1 MSSLETLIAK
11 ARSWQSQD
19 PDAETKAELEAL
31 ILAGDEQ
38 GLASRFGARLGF
50 GTAGLRGELGAGPN
64 RMNRV
69 LVAQAAVGIARYLKA
84 NFDDPSCVIGFDA
97 RKNSDVFAKDSAE
110 ILVGLG
116 VRAYLYDSL
125 VATPMVA
132 FAVRELGCSAGIMVT
147 ASHNPPAD
155 NGYKVFDFTGSQIIP
170 PMDALIASEIDK
182 FAENESVSD
191 LVRSSDYSSVPAS
204 VSVDYLQGVSGLM
217 NRHSDRKSLKI
228 VYSAMHG
235 VGAEFIEKIFDLA
248 GMDPLIPVASQHKPD
263 GTFPTVAFPN
273 PEEPGAMDKSIET
286 AKASGADLVLANDPD
301 ADRLCVAYKDS
312 TGNYI
317 QLSGDDLGLL
327 LAEELAGRAKREGVS
342 GTLACSIVSS
352 SAIEKVAEHYGLDFA
367 QTLTG
372 FKWVGRVPN
381 LIFGYEEALGYCVDS
396 KRVKDKDGLSAAL
409 VVADIATTL
418 AASGYTIGDQLEKLG
433 ARDGYFATNQISI
446 RVKDLSIIENL
457 MKKLRTNPIQ
467 ELDGQAVVFTDYL
480 NGWGNLPGTD
490 AIQLDLA
497 DGRRVIVRP
506 SGTEPKL
513 KCYLLA
519 VAEES
524 NRSKSMLASLKAA
537 MQKVLD

>member
-1 MSSLETLIAK
+1 LS
-11 ARSWQSQD
+11 
-19 PDAETKAELEAL
+19 
-31 ILAGDEQ
+31 
-38 GLASRFGARLGF
+38 F

-97 RKNSDVFAKDSAE
+97 RKNSDVFAKDSAG

-170 PMDALIASEIDK
+170 PMDALIASEIGK
-182 FAENESVSD
+182 FADNESVVD

-204 VSVDYLQGVSGLM
+204 ISVDYLQGVSGLL
-217 NRHSDRKSLKI
+217 NRHSDRKNLKI

-235 VGAEFIEKIFDLA
+235 VGAEFIEKIFEIA
-248 GMDPLIPVASQHKPD
+248 GMDPLIPVASQIKPD

-273 PEEPGAMDKSIET
+273 PEEPGAMDKSMDT
-286 AKASGADLVLANDPD
+286 AKAIGADLVLANDPD
-301 ADRLCVAYKDS
+301 ADRLCVAYRDS
-312 TGNYI
+312 AGKYI

-352 SAIEKVAEHYGLDFA
+352 TAIEKVAEHYGLEFA

-409 VVADIATTL
+409 MVADIATTL
-418 AASGYTIGDQLEKLG
+418 AVSGYTIGDQLEKLK
-433 ARDGYFATNQISI
+433 ARDGYFSTDQISF

-457 MKKLRTNPIQ
+457 MKRLRTNQIQ
-467 ELDGQAVVFTDYL
+467 ELDGQAVKFIDFL
-480 NGWGNLPGTD
+480 NGWGTLPATD

-519 VAEES
+519 VS
-524 NRSKSMLASLKAA
+524 NDRQKSQSMLASLKAA

>member
-1 MSSLETLIAK
+1 MSSLDLLVAK
-11 ARSWQSQD
+11 AKSWQAQD
-19 PDAETKAELEAL
+19 PDPETRAELDAL
-31 ILAGDEQ
+31 ISSQDEQ
-38 GLASRFGARLGF
+38 ALADRFGSRLGF

-110 ILVGLG
+110 IFAALG
-116 VRAYLYDSL
+116 VRAYLYDAL

-132 FAVRELGCSAGIMVT
+132 FAVRELGCSAGVMVT

-155 NGYKVFDFTGSQIIP
+155 NGYKVFDHTGSQIIP
-170 PMDALIASEIDK
+170 PMDALIAAEIGK
-182 FAENESVSD
+182 FAENESVND
-191 LVRSSDYSSVPAS
+191 LVRSSQYQSVPAS
-204 VSVDYLQGVSGLM
+204 ISADYLQGVSGLL

-228 VYSAMHG
+228 VYSALHG
-235 VGAEFIEKIFDLA
+235 VGAKFIEKIFEISGL
-248 GMDPLIPVASQHKPD
+248 DPLIPVASQHKPD
-263 GTFPTVAFPN
+263 GSFPTVTFPN
-273 PEEPGAMDKSIET
+273 PEEPGAMDKSMET
-286 AKASGADLVLANDPD
+286 ARANNADLVLANDPD
-301 ADRLCVAYKDS
+301 ADRLCVAYRDS
-312 TGNYI
+312 AGNYV

-327 LAEELAGRAKREGVS
+327 LAEELAGRAKREGIS
-342 GTLACSIVSS
+342 GALACSIVSS
-352 SAIEKVAEHYGLDFA
+352 SAIGKVAEHYGLDFA

-372 FKWVGRVPN
+372 FKWVARVPN

-418 AASGYTIGDQLEKLG
+418 ATQGYTIGDQLEKLRQ
-433 ARDGYFATNQISI
+433 RDGYFATDQISI

-457 MKKLRTNPIQ
+457 MKKLRTAPIS
-467 ELDGQAVVFTDYL
+467 ELAGQAVAFTDFID
-480 NGWGNLPGTD
+480 GWGTFPGTD

-519 VAEES
+519 VADSSEKS
-524 NRSKSMLASLKAA
+524 QSMLGELRSA

>member
-1 MSSLETLIAK
+1 MSSLETLIAR
-11 ARSWQSQD
+11 ARAWQSQD

-38 GLASRFGARLGF
+38 GLADRFSQRLSF

-116 VRAYLYDSL
+116 VRAYLYESL

-132 FAVRELGCSAGIMVT
+132 FAVREMGCSAGIMVT

-170 PMDALIASEIDK
+170 PMDALIAAEIGK
-182 FAENESVSD
+182 FADKELVSS
-191 LVRSSDYSSVPAS
+191 LVRSTDYSAVPESISVN
-204 VSVDYLQGVSGLM
+204 YLQGVSGLM

-273 PEEPGAMDKSIET
+273 PEEPGAMDQSMET
-286 AKASGADLVLANDPD
+286 AKANEADLVLANDPD
-301 ADRLCVAYKDS
+301 ADRLCVAYRDS

-317 QLSGDDLGLL
+317 QLSGDELGLL

-352 SAIEKVAEHYGLDFA
+352 SAIEKVAKHYGLEFT

-381 LIFGYEEALGYCVDS
+381 LVFGYEEALGYCVDS

-433 ARDGYFATNQISI
+433 ARDGYFATDQISI

-457 MKKLRTNPIQ
+457 MKKLRSNPTQ
-467 ELDGQAVVFTDYL
+467 ELDGQEVQFTDFMG
-480 NGWGNLPGTD
+480 GWGNLPGTD

-519 VAEES
+519 VS
-524 NRSKSMLASLKAA
+524 NEGQKSQSMLATLKTA

>member
-1 MSSLETLIAK
+1 MSSLETLIAR

-38 GLASRFGARLGF
+38 GLADRFSQRLSF

-116 VRAYLYDSL
+116 VRAYIYDSL

-170 PMDALIASEIDK
+170 PMDALIASEIGK
-182 FAENESVSD
+182 FADNESVSN

-204 VSVDYLQGVSGLM
+204 ISVDYLQGVSSLM
-217 NRHSDRKSLKI
+217 NRHSDRKGLKI

-235 VGAEFIEKIFDLA
+235 VGAEFIEKIFDFA

-301 ADRLCVAYKDS
+301 ADRLCVAYKDA

-352 SAIEKVAEHYGLDFA
+352 SAIEKVAEHYGLGFA

-381 LIFGYEEALGYCVDS
+381 LIFGYEEALGYCVDP

-418 AASGYTIGDQLEKLG
+418 AASGYTIGDQLEKLR
-433 ARDGYFATNQISI
+433 ARDGYFATDQISI

-457 MKKLRTNPIQ
+457 MKKLRTSPIQ

-519 VAEES
+519 VADQGP
-524 NRSKSMLASLKAA
+524 RSQSMLASLKAA

>member
-38 GLASRFGARLGF
+38 GLASRFGGRLGF

-97 RKNSDVFAKDSAE
+97 RKNSDVFANDSAE

-204 VSVDYLQGVSGLM
+204 ISVDYLQGVSGLM

-235 VGAEFIEKIFDLA
+235 VGAEFIEKIFDIA
-248 GMDPLIPVASQHKPD
+248 GMNPLIPVESQHKPD

-312 TGNYI
+312 SGNYI

-352 SAIEKVAEHYGLDFA
+352 SAIEKVAEHYGLEFA

-433 ARDGYFATNQISI
+433 ARDGYFATDQISL

-457 MKKLRTNPIQ
+457 MKILRTNPIQ
-467 ELDGQAVVFTDYL
+467 ELDGQTVVFTDYL

-519 VAEES
+519 VADES
-524 NRSKSMLASLKAA
+524 NRSQSMLASLRAA

>member
-132 FAVRELGCSAGIMVT
+132 FGVRELGCSAGIMVT

-204 VSVDYLQGVSGLM
+204 ISVDYLQGVSGLM

-248 GMDPLIPVASQHKPD
+248 GMDPLIPVESQHKPD

-286 AKASGADLVLANDPD
+286 AKANGADLVLANDPD

-433 ARDGYFATNQISI
+433 ARDGYFATDQISI

-467 ELDGQAVVFTDYL
+467 KLDGQTVVFTDYL

-519 VAEES
+519 VADES
-524 NRSKSMLASLKAA
+524 NRSQSMLASLKAA

>member
-31 ILAGDEQ
+31 ILAGDES
-38 GLASRFGARLGF
+38 GLASRFGQRLGF

-69 LVAQAAVGIARYLKA
+69 LVAQAAIGIARYLKA
-84 NFDDPSCVIGFDA
+84 NFDDPSCVIGLDA

-170 PMDALIASEIDK
+170 PMDALIASEIEK
-182 FAENESVSD
+182 FAETESVSD
-191 LVRSSDYSSVPAS
+191 LVRSSDYSSVPTS
-204 VSVDYLQGVSGLM
+204 ISVDYLQGVSSLM

-235 VGAEFIEKIFDLA
+235 VGAEFIEKIFDIA

-286 AKASGADLVLANDPD
+286 AKANGADLVLANDPD
-301 ADRLCVAYKDS
+301 ADRLCVAYKDA

-352 SAIEKVAEHYGLDFA
+352 SAIEKVAQHYGLEFA

-418 AASGYTIGDQLEKLG
+418 AASGYTIGDQLEKLR
-433 ARDGYFATNQISI
+433 ARDGYFATDQISI

-457 MKKLRTNPIQ
+457 MKRLRTNPIQ
-467 ELDGQAVVFTDYL
+467 ELDGQAVLLTDYL

-519 VAEES
+519 VS
-524 NRSKSMLASLKAA
+524 DQGPKSQSMLASLKAA

>member
-31 ILAGDEQ
+31 ILAGDQ
-38 GLASRFGARLGF
+38 SGLASRFGARLGF

-110 ILVGLG
+110 ILIGLG

-182 FAENESVSD
+182 FAENELVSD
-191 LVRSSDYSSVPAS
+191 LVRSSDYSSVPTS
-204 VSVDYLQGVSGLM
+204 ISVDYLQGVSSLM

-286 AKASGADLVLANDPD
+286 AKANGADLVLANDPD

-327 LAEELAGRAKREGVS
+327 LAEEIAGRAKREGVS

-433 ARDGYFATNQISI
+433 ARDGYFATDQISI

-524 NRSKSMLASLKAA
+524 NRSQSMLASLKAA

>member
-38 GLASRFGARLGF
+38 GLASRFGGRLGF

-170 PMDALIASEIDK
+170 PMDALIASEIGK

-204 VSVDYLQGVSGLM
+204 ISVDYLQGVSGLM

-235 VGAEFIEKIFDLA
+235 VGAEFIEKIFDIA

-286 AKASGADLVLANDPD
+286 AKANGADLVLANDPD

-327 LAEELAGRAKREGVS
+327 LAEELAGRAKREGVP

-433 ARDGYFATNQISI
+433 ARDGYFATDQISI

-467 ELDGQAVVFTDYL
+467 KLDGQTVVFTDYL

-519 VAEES
+519 VADES
-524 NRSKSMLASLKAA
+524 NRSQSMLASLKAA

>member
-1 MSSLETLIAK
+1 MSSLETLIAR
-11 ARSWQSQD
+11 ARAWQSQD

-38 GLASRFGARLGF
+38 GLADRFSQRLSF

-125 VATPMVA
+125 AATPMVA
-132 FAVRELGCSAGIMVT
+132 FAVREMGCSAGIMVT

-170 PMDALIASEIDK
+170 PMDALIAAEIGK
-182 FAENESVSD
+182 FADKELVSS
-191 LVRSSDYSSVPAS
+191 LVRSTDYSAVPESISVN
-204 VSVDYLQGVSGLM
+204 YLQGVSGLM

-235 VGAEFIEKIFDLA
+235 VGAEFIEKIFDIA

-273 PEEPGAMDKSIET
+273 PEEPGAMDQSMET
-286 AKASGADLVLANDPD
+286 AKANEADLVLANDPD
-301 ADRLCVAYKDS
+301 ADRLCVAYRDS

-317 QLSGDDLGLL
+317 QLSGDELGLL

-352 SAIEKVAEHYGLDFA
+352 SAIEKVAKHYGLEFT

-381 LIFGYEEALGYCVDS
+381 LVFGYEEALGYCVDA

-433 ARDGYFATNQISI
+433 ARDGYFATDQISI

-457 MKKLRTNPIQ
+457 MKKLRSNPIQ
-467 ELDGQAVVFTDYL
+467 ELDGQEVQFTDFMG
-480 NGWGNLPGTD
+480 GWGNLPGTD

-519 VAEES
+519 VSNES
-524 NRSKSMLASLKAA
+524 QKSQSMLATLKTA

>member
-1 MSSLETLIAK
+1 MNPLESLIAK
-11 ARSWQSQD
+11 AKSWHAQD
-19 PDAETKAELEAL
+19 PDPETRAELERL
-31 ILAGDEQ
+31 IEASDQAGLED
-38 GLASRFGARLGF
+38 RFGQRLGF

-97 RKNSDVFAKDSAE
+97 RKNSDIFAKDSAE
-110 ILVGLG
+110 ILSALG
-116 VRAYLYDSL
+116 VRSYIYDSL

-132 FAVRELGCSAGIMVT
+132 YALRELGCSAGVMVT

-155 NGYKVFDFTGSQIIP
+155 NGYKVFDHTGSQIIP
-170 PMDALIASEIDK
+170 PMDSLIAAQIQE
-182 FAENESVSD
+182 FADNESVAD
-191 LVRSSDYSSVPAS
+191 LARSSDYQSVPDHIAK
-204 VSVDYLQGVSGLM
+204 DYLQGVSGLL

-235 VGAEFIEKIFDLA
+235 VGSEFVEKIFDLA
-248 GMDPLIPVASQHKPD
+248 GMDPVIQVVEQQAPD
-263 GTFPTVAFPN
+263 GSFPTVAFPN
-273 PEEPGAMDKSIET
+273 PEEPGAMDLSMAT
-286 AKASGADLVLANDPD
+286 ARSSDADLVMANDPD

-312 TGNYI
+312 SGNFVQLTG
-317 QLSGDDLGLL
+317 DELGLL
-327 LAEELAGRAKREGVS
+327 LAEELASRAKRQGQKGS
-342 GTLACSIVSS
+342 LACSVVSS
-352 SAIEKVAEHYGLDFA
+352 SAIEKVAEHYGLGFT

-372 FKWVGRVPN
+372 FKWVGRVPS

-396 KRVKDKDGLSAAL
+396 ARVKDKDGLSAAL

-418 AASGYTIGDQLEKLG
+418 AAQGYTIGDQLEKIMQ
-433 ARDGYFATNQISI
+433 RDGYFATGQISF
-446 RVKDLSIIENL
+446 RVSDLSIIENL
-457 MKKLRTNPIQ
+457 MKRLRANPLT
-467 ELDGQAVVFTDYL
+467 ELAGQKVSFTDFFD
-480 NGWGNLPGTD
+480 GWREFPGTD

-513 KCYLLA
+513 KCYLQAVGDTREKSQELLA
-519 VAEES
+519 D
-524 NRSKSMLASLKAA
+524 LKNA

>member
-1 MSSLETLIAK
+1 MSSLDLLVAK
-11 ARSWQSQD
+11 AKSWQAQD
-19 PDAETKAELEAL
+19 PDSETRAELDAL
-31 ILAGDEQ
+31 ITSRDEQ
-38 GLASRFGARLGF
+38 ALADRFGQRLGF

-110 ILVGLG
+110 IFAALG

-132 FAVRELGCSAGIMVT
+132 FAIRELGCSAGVMVT

-155 NGYKVFDFTGSQIIP
+155 NGYKVFDHTGSQIIP
-170 PMDALIASEIDK
+170 PMDALISDEISK
-182 FAENESVSD
+182 FADNESVSD
-191 LVRSSDYSSVPAS
+191 LVRSSEYLSVPAS
-204 VSVDYLQGVSGLM
+204 ISIDYLQGVSSLL

-228 VYSAMHG
+228 VYSALHG
-235 VGAEFIEKIFDLA
+235 VGAQFIEKIFEIS

-263 GTFPTVAFPN
+263 GSFPTVTFPN
-273 PEEPGAMDKSIET
+273 PEEPGAMDESMET
-286 AKASGADLVLANDPD
+286 AKANNADLVLANDPD
-301 ADRLCVAYKDS
+301 ADRLCVAYRDS

-317 QLSGDDLGLL
+317 QLSGDELGLL
-327 LAEELAGRAKREGVS
+327 LAEELAGRAARAGIS
-342 GTLACSIVSS
+342 GALACSIVSS
-352 SAIEKVAEHYGLDFA
+352 SAIGKVAAHYGLDFA

-372 FKWVGRVPN
+372 FKWVGRVPS

-418 AASGYTIGDQLEKLG
+418 AAQGYTIGDQLEKLRQ
-433 ARDGYFATNQISI
+433 RDGYFATDQISI

-457 MKKLRTNPIQ
+457 MKKLRTAPMR
-467 ELDGQAVVFTDYL
+467 ELAGQAVVFTDFAD
-480 NGWGNLPGTD
+480 GWGSFPGTD

-513 KCYLLA
+513 KCYLQT
-519 VAEES
+519 VADNSEKSQSLLVEL
-524 NRSKSMLASLKAA
+524 RSA
-537 MQKVLD
+537 MQNVLD

>member
-38 GLASRFGARLGF
+38 GLASRFGGRLGF

-170 PMDALIASEIDK
+170 PMDALIATEIGR
-182 FAENESVSD
+182 FAENELVSD

-204 VSVDYLQGVSGLM
+204 ISVDYLQGVSGLM

-235 VGAEFIEKIFDLA
+235 VGAEFIEKIFDIA
-248 GMDPLIPVASQHKPD
+248 GMDPLIPVESQHKPD

-286 AKASGADLVLANDPD
+286 AKANGADLVLANDPD

-352 SAIEKVAEHYGLDFA
+352 SAIEKVAEHYGLEFA

-433 ARDGYFATNQISI
+433 ARDGYFATDQISI

-467 ELDGQAVVFTDYL
+467 ELDGQTVVFTDYL

-519 VAEES
+519 VADES
-524 NRSKSMLASLKAA
+524 NRSQSMLASLKAA

>member
-1 MSSLETLIAK
+1 MSSLDLLIAK
-11 ARSWQSQD
+11 AKSWQAQD
-19 PDAETKAELEAL
+19 PDPETRAELDAL
-31 ILAGDEQ
+31 ISSQDEHALAD
-38 GLASRFGARLGF
+38 RFGQRLGF

-97 RKNSDVFAKDSAE
+97 RKNSDVFATDSAE
-110 ILVGLG
+110 IFAALG

-132 FAVRELGCSAGIMVT
+132 FAIRELGCSAGVMVT

-155 NGYKVFDFTGSQIIP
+155 NGYKVFDHTGSQIIP
-170 PMDALIASEIDK
+170 PMDALISDEIRK
-182 FAENESVSD
+182 FADNESVSD
-191 LVRSSDYSSVPAS
+191 LVRSSEYLSVPAS
-204 VSVDYLQGVSGLM
+204 ISIDYLQGVSSLL
-217 NRHSDRKSLKI
+217 NRHSDRKSIKI
-228 VYSAMHG
+228 VYSALHG
-235 VGAEFIEKIFDLA
+235 VGAQFIEKIFEIS

-263 GTFPTVAFPN
+263 GSFPTVTFPN
-273 PEEPGAMDKSIET
+273 PEEPGAMDESMET
-286 AKASGADLVLANDPD
+286 AKANNADLVLANDPD
-301 ADRLCVAYKDS
+301 ADRLCGAYRDS

-317 QLSGDDLGLL
+317 QLSGDELGLL
-327 LAEELAGRAKREGVS
+327 LAEELAGRAARAGIS
-342 GTLACSIVSS
+342 GALACSIVSS
-352 SAIEKVAEHYGLDFA
+352 SAIGKVAAHYGLDFA

-372 FKWVGRVPN
+372 FKWVGRVPS

-418 AASGYTIGDQLEKLG
+418 AAQGYTIGDQLEKLRQ
-433 ARDGYFATNQISI
+433 RDGYFATDQISI

-457 MKKLRTNPIQ
+457 MKKLRTAPMR
-467 ELDGQAVVFTDYL
+467 ELAGQAVVFTDFAD
-480 NGWGNLPGTD
+480 GWGTFPGTD

-519 VAEES
+519 AADTSEKSQSLLVEL
-524 NRSKSMLASLKAA
+524 RSA

>member
-1 MSSLETLIAK
+1 
-11 ARSWQSQD
+11 
-19 PDAETKAELEAL
+19 
-31 ILAGDEQ
+31 
-38 GLASRFGARLGF
+38 
-50 GTAGLRGELGAGPN
+50 
-64 RMNRV
+64 
-69 LVAQAAVGIARYLKA
+69 
-84 NFDDPSCVIGFDA
+84 
-97 RKNSDVFAKDSAE
+97 
-110 ILVGLG
+110 
-116 VRAYLYDSL
+116 
-125 VATPMVA
+125 
-132 FAVRELGCSAGIMVT
+132 
-147 ASHNPPAD
+147 
-155 NGYKVFDFTGSQIIP
+155 
-170 PMDALIASEIDK
+170 
-182 FAENESVSD
+182 
-191 LVRSSDYSSVPAS
+191 
-204 VSVDYLQGVSGLM
+204 
-217 NRHSDRKSLKI
+217 
-228 VYSAMHG
+228 
-235 VGAEFIEKIFDLA
+235 
-248 GMDPLIPVASQHKPD
+248 
-263 GTFPTVAFPN
+263 VAFPN
-273 PEEPGAMDKSIET
+273 PEEPGAMDQSMET
-286 AKASGADLVLANDPD
+286 AKAIGADLVLANDPD
-301 ADRLCVAYKDS
+301 ADRLCVAYRDS

-409 VVADIATTL
+409 MVADIATTL

-433 ARDGYFATNQISI
+433 ARDGYFATDQISF

-457 MKKLRTNPIQ
+457 MKRLRANPIQ
-467 ELDGQAVVFTDYL
+467 ELDGQEVKFTDL
-480 NGWGNLPGTD
+480 LSGWGNFPGTD

-519 VAEES
+519 VADE
-524 NRSKSMLASLKAA
+524 NQKSQVMLAALKAA

>member
-1 MSSLETLIAK
+1 MSSLDQLVAK
-11 ARSWQSQD
+11 ARAWHAQD
-19 PDAETKAELEAL
+19 PDPETRAELEQL
-31 ILAGDEQ
+31 IADSDEQ
-38 GLASRFGARLGF
+38 GLADRFGQRLGF

-110 ILVGLG
+110 ILAAHG
-116 VRAYLYDSL
+116 VRTYLYDSL

-132 FAVRELGCSAGIMVT
+132 FALRELGCSAGIMVT

-155 NGYKVFDFTGSQIIP
+155 NGYKVFDHTGSQIIP
-170 PMDALIASEIDK
+170 PMDSLIAREISN
-182 FAENESVSD
+182 FAENESVASLDRSD
-191 LVRSSDYSSVPAS
+191 KYSSVPES
-204 VSVDYLQGVSGLM
+204 ISTNYLQGVSGLL
-217 NRHSDRKSLKI
+217 NRHADRKSIKI
-228 VYSAMHG
+228 VYSALHG
-235 VGAEFIEKIFDLA
+235 VGSRFIEKIFEIS
-248 GMDPLIPVASQHKPD
+248 GMDPLIQVTSQQKPD
-263 GTFPTVAFPN
+263 GTFPTVSFPN
-273 PEEPGAMDKSIET
+273 PEEPGAMDESIKT
-286 AKASGADLVLANDPD
+286 AKSSDADLVLANDPD

-312 TGNYI
+312 NGNYV

-327 LAEELAGRAKREGVS
+327 LAEELAGRAKREGLS
-342 GTLACSIVSS
+342 GSLACSIVSS
-352 SAIEKVAEHYGLDFA
+352 TAMSQIAKHYGLGFS

-409 VVADIATTL
+409 IVADIATSL
-418 AASGYTIGDQLEKLG
+418 ATQGYTIGDQLEKIRQ
-433 ARDGYFATNQISI
+433 RDGYFATGQISF

-457 MKKLRTNPIQ
+457 MKKLRSNPVA
-467 ELDGQAVVFTDYL
+467 ELAGVPTKFTDFL
-480 NGWGNLPGTD
+480 NGWGDYPGTD

-519 VAEES
+519 VGKTHEES
-524 NRSKSMLASLKAA
+524 QKLLSELREQ

>member
-38 GLASRFGARLGF
+38 GLALRFGGRLGF

-132 FAVRELGCSAGIMVT
+132 FGVRELGCSAGIMVT

-204 VSVDYLQGVSGLM
+204 ISVDYLQGVSGLM

-381 LIFGYEEALGYCVDS
+381 LVFGYEEALGYCVDS

-433 ARDGYFATNQISI
+433 ARDGYFATGQISI

-467 ELDGQAVVFTDYL
+467 DLDGQAVVFTDYL

-519 VAEES
+519 VS
-524 NRSKSMLASLKAA
+524 DQGPKSQSMLASLKAA

>member
-1 MSSLETLIAK
+1 MSSLETLIAR
-11 ARSWQSQD
+11 ARAWQSQD

-38 GLASRFGARLGF
+38 GLADRFSQRLSF

-116 VRAYLYDSL
+116 VRAYLYESL

-132 FAVRELGCSAGIMVT
+132 FAVREMGCSAGIMVT

-170 PMDALIASEIDK
+170 PMDALIAAEIGK
-182 FAENESVSD
+182 FADKELVSS
-191 LVRSSDYSSVPAS
+191 LVRSNDYSAVPESISVN
-204 VSVDYLQGVSGLM
+204 YLQGVSGLM

-273 PEEPGAMDKSIET
+273 PEEPGAMDQSMET
-286 AKASGADLVLANDPD
+286 AKANGADLVLANDPD
-301 ADRLCVAYKDS
+301 ADRLCVAYRDS

-317 QLSGDDLGLL
+317 QLSGDELGLL

-352 SAIEKVAEHYGLDFA
+352 SAIEKVAKHYGLEFT

-381 LIFGYEEALGYCVDS
+381 LVFGYEEALGYCVDS
-396 KRVKDKDGLSAAL
+396 KKVKDKDGLSAAL

-433 ARDGYFATNQISI
+433 ARDGYFATDQISI

-457 MKKLRTNPIQ
+457 MKKLRSNPTQ
-467 ELDGQAVVFTDYL
+467 ELDGQEVQFTDFMG
-480 NGWGNLPGTD
+480 GWGNLPGTD

-519 VAEES
+519 VSNES
-524 NRSKSMLASLKAA
+524 QKSQSMLATLKTA

>member
-38 GLASRFGARLGF
+38 GLASRFGGRLGF

-132 FAVRELGCSAGIMVT
+132 FGVRELGCSAGIMVT

-204 VSVDYLQGVSGLM
+204 ISVDYLQGVSGLM

-248 GMDPLIPVASQHKPD
+248 GMNPLIPVESQHKPD

-286 AKASGADLVLANDPD
+286 AKANGADLVLANDPD
-301 ADRLCVAYKDS
+301 ADRLCVAYKNS

-433 ARDGYFATNQISI
+433 ARDGYFATDQISI

-467 ELDGQAVVFTDYL
+467 KLDGQTVVFTDYL

-519 VAEES
+519 VADVS
-524 NRSKSMLASLKAA
+524 NRSQSMLTSLKAA

>member
-38 GLASRFGARLGF
+38 GLADRFSGRLGF

-84 NFDDPSCVIGFDA
+84 NFDEPSCVIGFDA

-182 FAENESVSD
+182 FAENELVSD

-204 VSVDYLQGVSGLM
+204 ISVDYLQGVSGLM

-235 VGAEFIEKIFDLA
+235 VGAEFIEKIFDIA

-286 AKASGADLVLANDPD
+286 AKANSADLVLANDPD

-312 TGNYI
+312 TGNYV
-317 QLSGDDLGLL
+317 QLSGDDLGLI

-433 ARDGYFATNQISI
+433 ARDGYFATDQISI

-467 ELDGQAVVFTDYL
+467 ELDGQTVVFTDYL

-519 VAEES
+519 FADES
-524 NRSKSMLASLKAA
+524 KRSQSMLATLKAA

>member
-38 GLASRFGARLGF
+38 GLASRFGGRLGF

-204 VSVDYLQGVSGLM
+204 ISVDYLQGVSGLM

-235 VGAEFIEKIFDLA
+235 VGAEFIEKIFDIA

-286 AKASGADLVLANDPD
+286 AKANGADLVLANDPD

-433 ARDGYFATNQISI
+433 ARDGYFATDQISI
-446 RVKDLSIIENL
+446 RVKDLSIIQNL
-457 MKKLRTNPIQ
+457 MQKLRANPIQ
-467 ELDGQAVVFTDYL
+467 ELDGQSVVFTDYL

-519 VAEES
+519 VADES
-524 NRSKSMLASLKAA
+524 KRSQSMLASLKAA

>member
-38 GLASRFGARLGF
+38 GLASRFGGRLGF

-191 LVRSSDYSSVPAS
+191 LVRSSNYSSVPAS
-204 VSVDYLQGVSGLM
+204 ISVDYLQGVSGLM

-286 AKASGADLVLANDPD
+286 AKANGADLVLANDPD

-433 ARDGYFATNQISI
+433 ARDGYFATDQISI

-524 NRSKSMLASLKAA
+524 NRSQSMLASLKAA

>member
-31 ILAGDEQ
+31 ILSGDES

-132 FAVRELGCSAGIMVT
+132 FGVRELGCSAGIMVT

-182 FAENESVSD
+182 FAEKELVSD

-286 AKASGADLVLANDPD
+286 AKANGADLVLANDPD
-301 ADRLCVAYKDS
+301 ADRLCVAYKNS

-327 LAEELAGRAKREGVS
+327 LAEELAGRAKREGAS

-433 ARDGYFATNQISI
+433 ARDGYFATDQISI

-490 AIQLDLA
+490 AIQFDLA

-524 NRSKSMLASLKAA
+524 NRSQSMLASLKAA

>member
-38 GLASRFGARLGF
+38 GLADRFSGRLGF

-170 PMDALIASEIDK
+170 PMDALIASEIAK
-182 FAENESVSD
+182 FAENELVSD

-204 VSVDYLQGVSGLM
+204 ISVDYLQGVSGLM

-235 VGAEFIEKIFDLA
+235 VGAEFIEKIFDIA

-286 AKASGADLVLANDPD
+286 AKANGADLVLANDPD

-312 TGNYI
+312 TGNYV

-433 ARDGYFATNQISI
+433 ARDGYFATDQISI
-446 RVKDLSIIENL
+446 RVKDLSIIQNL
-457 MKKLRTNPIQ
+457 MQKLRANPIQ
-467 ELDGQAVVFTDYL
+467 ELAGQAVVFTDYL

-519 VAEES
+519 VADES
-524 NRSKSMLASLKAA
+524 NRSQSMLASLKAA

>member
-132 FAVRELGCSAGIMVT
+132 FGVRELGCSAGIMVT

-204 VSVDYLQGVSGLM
+204 ISVDYLQGVSGLM

-248 GMDPLIPVASQHKPD
+248 GMNPLIPVESQHKPD

-286 AKASGADLVLANDPD
+286 AKANGADLVLANDPD
-301 ADRLCVAYKDS
+301 ADRLCVAYKNS

-433 ARDGYFATNQISI
+433 ARDGYFATGQISI

-457 MKKLRTNPIQ
+457 MKKLRATPIQ
-467 ELDGQAVVFTDYL
+467 ELDGQTVVFTDYL

-519 VAEES
+519 VADES
-524 NRSKSMLASLKAA
+524 NRSQSMLTSLKAA

>member
-19 PDAETKAELEAL
+19 PDTETKAELEAL

-38 GLASRFGARLGF
+38 GLADRFGGRLGF

-116 VRAYLYDSL
+116 VRAFLYDSL

-170 PMDALIASEIDK
+170 PMDALISSEIGK
-182 FAENESVSD
+182 FAENELVSD
-191 LVRSSDYSSVPAS
+191 LIRSNDYSSVPAS
-204 VSVDYLQGVSGLM
+204 ISVDYLQGVSGLM

-248 GMDPLIPVASQHKPD
+248 GMEPLIPVASQHKPD

-286 AKASGADLVLANDPD
+286 AKANGADLVLANDPD

-352 SAIEKVAEHYGLDFA
+352 SAIKKVAEHYGLDFS

-433 ARDGYFATNQISI
+433 ARDGYFATDQISI
-446 RVKDLSIIENL
+446 RVKDLSIIQNL
-457 MKKLRTNPIQ
+457 MQKLRANPIQ
-467 ELDGQAVVFTDYL
+467 ELDGQTVVFTDYL
-480 NGWGNLPGTD
+480 HGWGNLPGTD

-519 VAEES
+519 VS
-524 NRSKSMLASLKAA
+524 DQGPRSQSMLASLKAA
-537 MQKVLD
+537 MQKVLN

>member
-31 ILAGDEQ
+31 ILSGDES
-38 GLASRFGARLGF
+38 GLADRFGGRLGF

-170 PMDALIASEIDK
+170 PMDALIASEIGK
-182 FAENESVSD
+182 FAENELVSD
-191 LVRSSDYSSVPAS
+191 LVRSSNYSSVPAS
-204 VSVDYLQGVSGLM
+204 ISVDYLQGVSGLM

-235 VGAEFIEKIFDLA
+235 VGAEFMEKIFDIA

-273 PEEPGAMDKSIET
+273 PEEPGAMDMSIET
-286 AKASGADLVLANDPD
+286 AKANGADLVLANDPD
-301 ADRLCVAYKDS
+301 ADRLCVAFKDA

-327 LAEELAGRAKREGVS
+327 LAEELAGRAKRAGVS

-352 SAIEKVAEHYGLDFA
+352 SAIEKVAEHYGLEFA

-418 AASGYTIGDQLEKLG
+418 AASGYTIGDQLEKLR
-433 ARDGYFATNQISI
+433 ARDGYFATDQISI

-467 ELDGQAVVFTDYL
+467 ELDGQAVLFTDYL

-490 AIQLDLA
+490 AVQLDLA

-519 VAEES
+519 VS
-524 NRSKSMLASLKAA
+524 DQGPKSQSMLASLKAA

>member
-1 MSSLETLIAK
+1 MNSLETLITR
-11 ARSWQSQD
+11 ARAWQSQD

-38 GLASRFGARLGF
+38 GLADRFSARLSF

-132 FAVRELGCSAGIMVT
+132 FAVREMGCSAGIMVT

-170 PMDALIASEIDK
+170 PMDALIAAEIGK
-182 FAENESVSD
+182 FADNELVSS
-191 LVRSSDYSSVPAS
+191 LVRSTDYSAVPESISVN
-204 VSVDYLQGVSGLM
+204 YLQGVSGLM

-273 PEEPGAMDKSIET
+273 PEEPGAMDQSMET
-286 AKASGADLVLANDPD
+286 AKANGADLVLANDPD
-301 ADRLCVAYKDS
+301 ADRLCVAYRDS

-317 QLSGDDLGLL
+317 QLSGDELGLL

-352 SAIEKVAEHYGLDFA
+352 SAIEKVAKHYGLEFT

-381 LIFGYEEALGYCVDS
+381 LVFGYEEALGYCVDS

-418 AASGYTIGDQLEKLG
+418 AASGYSIGDQLEKLG
-433 ARDGYFATNQISI
+433 ARDGYFATDQISI

-457 MKKLRTNPIQ
+457 MKKLRSNPTQ
-467 ELDGQAVVFTDYL
+467 ELDGQEVQFTDFMD
-480 NGWGNLPGTD
+480 GWGNLPGTD

-519 VAEES
+519 VSNES
-524 NRSKSMLASLKAA
+524 QKSQSMLATLKTA